1 MKFWDSSAVVPLV
14 IDEASSPTVRAWLKA
29 DPHQVFWALTGVE
42 LASAIE
48 RRVREGAL
56 DRSDRSGL
64 LVHVRRLA
72 ADATE
77 VADIA
82 SVRTLAT
89 SLLARHPL
97 RAADAL
103 QLAAALVVAAG
114 DPASW
119 TFVVLDRRLA
129 DAAEREGFQVLTTS

>member
-14 IDEASSPTVRAWLKA
+14 IDEASSATVRAWLKA

-42 LASAIE
+42 VTSAIE
-48 RRVREGAL
+48 RRVREGVI
-56 DRSDRSGL
+56 DRSDRSSL